1 MTDQEKNW
9 LIQDCRQAVGN
20 CALWWGP
27 NRQGYVCS
35 IEEAG
40 RYTEQEAR
48 AQERSRETDRAV
60 RLEDALRCA
69 TTHVRTDTNGG
80 LFGLKHGPG
89 RSTQK
94 KQNAARA
101 RRFTE

>member
-1 MTDQEKNW
+1 MSEEKDW

-35 IEEAG
+35 LEEAG
-40 RYTEQEAR
+40 RYTEAEAKAQEA
-48 AQERSRETDRAV
+48 SRPTDRAV
-60 RLEDALRCA
+60 RLEDAMKAA

-80 LFGLKHGPG
+80 QFGLKAGPG
-89 RSTQK
+89 KDFQRK
-94 KQNAARA
+94 MNRRRA
-101 RRFTE
+101 VTLT